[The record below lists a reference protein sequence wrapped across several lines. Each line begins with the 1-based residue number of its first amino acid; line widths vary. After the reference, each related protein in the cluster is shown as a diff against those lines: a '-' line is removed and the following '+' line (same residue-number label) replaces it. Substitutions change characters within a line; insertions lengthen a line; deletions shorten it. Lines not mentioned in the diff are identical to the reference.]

1 PCGSWRQVLPTGDG
15 GRGLE
20 GLRTQKGP
28 GPSSITEPGPGPL
41 LCGVL
46 DGGRGPTQAEDGPQV
61 HDLTV
66 RQRRRRVVDQF
77 PVGSGPD
84 LVQGHSSA
92 SGRSCRSEKSRP
104 ATA

>member
-1 PCGSWRQVLPTGDG
+1 PWRQVFPAGDG

-61 HDLTV
+61 HNLTV
-66 RQRRRRVVDQF
+66 RQRRWWVVDQLS
-77 PVGSGPD
+77 VGGGPN
-84 LVQGHSSA
+84 LVQGHSPA
-92 SGRSCRSEKSRP
+92 SGRSSRSEKSRP